1 MAVSGSHG
9 GLGRTKSK
17 GVAGDDTLDGGHD
30 ADILYGG
37 SGADVLDGGKGD
49 DSLDGG
55 SGADT
60 LTGGAGDDRLWG
72 GSGADV
78 FRFDFGGGQEAPGDD
93 VVRDFDPG
101 VGDVLRFVNVLDVG
115 GDGPNLGD
123 FSAAVSSVQ
132 DDGSDVTLVFADGG
146 SLLLSGLGIGA
157 IDSVNALLSEIGSSS
172 VEVV

>member
-1 MAVSGSHG
+1 M
-9 GLGRTKSK
+9 
-17 GVAGDDTLDGGHD
+17 AGDDTLDGGHD

-37 SGADVLDGGKGD
+37 SGADV
-49 DSLDGG
+49 
-55 SGADT
+55 
-60 LTGGAGDDRLWG
+60 
-72 GSGADV
+72 
-78 FRFDFGGGQEAPGDD
+78 FRFDFGDGQEAPGDD
-93 VVRDFDPG
+93 LVRDFDPG

-123 FSAAVSSVQ
+123 FAAAVSSVQ
-132 DDGSDVTLVFADGG
+132 DDGTDVTQVFADGG